1 MAGWQNDPNPVIGN
15 PPAHAL
21 KSTLTGDLR
30 KKKRKTQFYRIKP
43 VIVLCDC
50 TLRFTTNSLLPSV
63 FLSHHLCLS
72 FSCTHTLCSLIC
84 SFVLSPFRAPVLQE
98 RGVSGVST
106 GPLCSFPL
114 RQNRDVQNRS
124 QRQDHRSEMQILML
138 YRILFPNA
146 CTNRHLWVLQHAA
159 LAAAML
165 DVMLLPPPG

>member
-1 MAGWQNDPNPVIGN
+1 MIQTLSLETHQRTLLKAHWQE
-15 PPAHAL
+15 
-21 KSTLTGDLR
+21 TWE
-30 KKKRKTQFYRIKP
+30 KKKKKNT
-43 VIVLCDC
+43 VLSYQACHC
-50 TLRFTTNSLLPSV
+50 TLWLYFAFYNQFTPS
-63 FLSHHLCLS
+63 LCLPLS
-72 FSCTHTLCSLIC
+72 PPLSLFLMHTHQHTLCSLIC